1 MKLIQFLETSYNT
14 EQYSKDN
21 NHIMYNME
29 YGTNPAP
36 GVLSSELEQ
45 QY

>member
-1 MKLIQFLETSYNT
+1 MSYNT

-21 NHIMYNME
+21 NHIMYQ
-29 YGTNPAP
+29 AP